1 VKRDSEERMR
11 LKGKIAVV
19 TGASRGIGRGIA
31 LRLARVGA
39 RVVVNYRVSKEQ
51 AEEVVREIT
60 EGGGHAIAIQ
70 ADVSDFKEAQALI
83 KTTRARFG
91 RVDILVN
98 NAGIVGAHT
107 STDEI
112 EPEEW
117 RRLMDVNLTGAFFCT
132 KAALPDLKGNR
143 GKIVNVSSI
152 AGKMGGTL
160 GAHYAASKAGLIGMT
175 FVLASELAPLVTV
188 NAVAPGPVDTDLISD
203 ETKERLSKATPMG
216 RIATPEEIA
225 HAVICLL
232 ENDFISGEALNINGA
247 RYMD

>member
-1 VKRDSEERMR
+1 MN
-11 LKGKIAVV
+11 LKGKIALV
-19 TGASRGIGRGIA
+19 TGGSRGIGRAISLA
-31 LRLARVGA
+31 LGRKGADVAVNFSGNKAAAR
-39 RVVVNYRVSKEQ
+39 
-51 AEEVVREIT
+51 EVVREL
-60 EGGGHAIAIQ
+60 ERMGVRAIEVQ
-70 ADVSDFKEAQALI
+70 ADVSDFEQVQAMVELVRERLGPI
-83 KTTRARFG
+83 
-91 RVDILVN
+91 DILVN

-132 KAALPDLKGNR
+132 KAALPDLKRNR

-175 FVLASELAPLVTV
+175 FALASELAPLVTV